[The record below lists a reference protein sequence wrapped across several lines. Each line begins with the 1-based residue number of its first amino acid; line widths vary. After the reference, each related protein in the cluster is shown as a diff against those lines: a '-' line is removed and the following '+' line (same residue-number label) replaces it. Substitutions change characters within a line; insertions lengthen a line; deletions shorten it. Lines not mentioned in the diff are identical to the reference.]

1 MRTKRSS
8 HSRDYPPLLVTTAAA
23 VCSGRSLA
31 LGDMVLEHG
40 LGCAATGKST
50 TKNVL
55 IERVTPNRVQLTMSR
70 ARAILVSVIPA
81 LMLLVSLD
89 CFSDSFSC
97 CGHEDSGC
105 SISSAGHS
113 KHGQPTTDNAL
124 DQAVYRLS
132 RRLNAQLGSDGGY
145 SPAALALSQ
154 FAPLQSTDCSAA
166 VPPTNPRL
174 AQVWQFHWRTASE
187 PRAPSSVS

>member
-23 VCSGRSLA
+23 FCSGRSLA
-31 LGDMVLEHG
+31 LGNMVLEHG
-40 LGCAATGKST
+40 HGCAATGGST
-50 TKNVL
+50 TKNAL
-55 IERVTPNRVQLTMSR
+55 IERVTPNRVQLMMNR

-89 CFSDSFSC
+89 CFSDSFSY
-97 CGHEDSGC
+97 CGREDSGC
-105 SISSAGHS
+105 SLSSTGHCN
-113 KHGQPTTDNAL
+113 HGQPTTDNAF

-132 RRLNAQLGSDGGY
+132 RRLNAQPGSDGAC
-145 SPAALALSQ
+145 SPAALAFSQ
-154 FAPLQSTDCSAA
+154 SAPLRSTDCSPA